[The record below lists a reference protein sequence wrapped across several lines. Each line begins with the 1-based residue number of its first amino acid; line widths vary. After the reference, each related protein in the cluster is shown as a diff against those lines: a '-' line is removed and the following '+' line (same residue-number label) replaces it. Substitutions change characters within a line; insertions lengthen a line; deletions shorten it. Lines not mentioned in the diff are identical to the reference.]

1 MRHQKSELSP
11 LQLLP
16 LGDNKLDMFTV
27 FNRDFP
33 LITKWAELFYGHP
46 NFETDIHADS
56 KQADSLRHFYFE
68 AKNQQKTRGQQ
79 TLGFGFPLVF
89 DTNIEGGQV
98 VAPLFIWYLTMKPH
112 PTRRDSWLVG
122 FDDNSVV
129 TANEYLIQHF
139 KDKHQIDLAEHLN
152 SYVQSRPFGYDGFAV
167 FCQDLATRLKFPID
181 NINPALRECPHE
193 KLTAELCERGD
204 IAWSGVLG
212 LFPHAEGSLSEKSA
226 ESVDYQNFTWT
237 AEHAHE
243 FAVLP
248 EDVFQRSA
256 LRTIL
261 RNKITVVE
269 GGHGTGKTHLAANI
283 LLNALSNGQK
293 TAVVADDLA
302 TLMQVQNEFVKL
314 GLGNLTFL
322 LKDVY
327 HDKKLLLDVLRNEQF
342 VKTIEF
348 KEDDF
353 KIALKQARRLLSKS
367 DDSHAALDNPI
378 FGEGNFSEVVGR
390 FLQSQKIVGRELLA
404 NHLHSSDYEF
414 TKEEYDHLK
423 AAITACEAAFKN
435 VNTLKHPLSNL
446 HPSAF
451 ADVELHTGRSPQNG
465 SESNNL
471 ADQKLAH
478 SIYFKRDETTHKL
491 HDYIEKFKALHHRC
505 IAVTDAYTQRL
516 LSYYESH
523 STELRD
529 QLRHL
534 KEAYS
539 DYQFQYGA
547 DFESSNLL
555 KVSGLYASSLFSDR
569 SKNVLTAKE
578 EALQQYDKLAEIHQ
592 TRRHFPHEFLKKSD
606 RKDLKKLPINLE
618 TFELLLRGWRK
629 VLPATVQEELQRLN
643 AKTAQHFDAIL
654 AVDIRQIEMDLEEL
668 LTQLNDAH
676 LYTEPVTHKM
686 LTLPKRM
693 LFIEETIEKL
703 EETQLSVR
711 DFDTFFVWQKEWL
724 AMPEKARR
732 LVQALVKVKPSS
744 WSAAFNSWYFYNTL
758 VVHYQSNTLGNDT
771 LMGEMNAI
779 EDRLRQL
786 MPTQIASMW
795 NERKKTAI
803 KEMKDKNRDGF
814 KYFFHEKNQVHAK
827 GKLLKE
833 ILRGSIPTLSE
844 VYPVLLLTPQVATQ
858 LIEREG
864 KEFDLVIFENAQNL
878 DSEQVVPILRNTEG
892 AVLMNESSISD
903 APLPHSFAAK
913 VKANGAAVVQ
923 LPFLHR
929 PLSDTTRRLNQSVFY
944 PNMQLPYRQAATAQT
959 VGVQFLDGKFGDKT
973 RTNDVEVAEVAEV
986 LKEISATPFNTYPRI
1001 GVVTMTTEQRDAVT
1015 ANLLNIVQ
1023 KTVYGWEKIE
1033 RLQRNGLHVYS
1044 VDELAGLQFDVLVV
1058 SGTFSDFEK
1067 INLSKRSFRQL
1078 LNCFTQRLVWVNS
1091 IPAAELQ
1098 AKSENRDYE
1107 MPFLLSNLLLLAGHI
1122 QENRPPQ
1129 YQHIFH
1135 NLEQL
1140 YNPRKSPK
1148 QSIFVEEMA
1157 HALNVSLGSR
1167 RVKMHHK
1174 IGNQVFPLVI
1184 IPKSDDELAQPT
1196 VVRIDGRLTEGSFFN
1211 ADWERRL
1218 LNDLK
1223 KTGVNVASIWSY
1235 NWWKNPSG
1243 EATTLATTIND
1254 FDKIFSPQIEI
1265 KSEEILEEENSAV

>member
-1 MRHQKSELSP
+1 MKHQKSAQSHLH
-11 LQLLP
+11 LLP
-16 LGDNKLDMFTV
+16 LGDDKLDMFTV

-46 NFETDIHADS
+46 SFETDIHAES
-56 KQADSLRHFYFE
+56 KQADMLRHFYFE
-68 AKNQQKTRGQQ
+68 AKNQQKTRGQH
-79 TLGFGFPLVF
+79 TLGFGFPLLF
-89 DTNIEGGQV
+89 DRDTEGGHII
-98 VAPLFIWYLTMKPH
+98 APLFVWYLTIKPH
-112 PTRRDSWLVG
+112 PNRRDSWLVG
-122 FDDNSVV
+122 FDDNAAV
-129 TANEYLIQHF
+129 TANEYLIEHIR
-139 KDKHQIDLAEHLN
+139 KKHNIDLAEHLN
-152 SYVQSRPFGYDGFAV
+152 SYVQSRPFGYDGFGV
-167 FCQDLATRLKFPID
+167 FCQDLAKRLNFPTE
-181 NINPALRECPHE
+181 NINPALRECPNE

-212 LFPHAEGSLSEKSA
+212 LFPHAEGSLSENKSQD
-226 ESVDYQNFTWT
+226 VDFQNFTWT

-243 FAVLP
+243 FTILP
-248 EDVFQRSA
+248 EDVFQRAA

-269 GGHGTGKTHLAANI
+269 GGHGTGKTHLTANI

-327 HDKKLLLDVLRNEQF
+327 HDKKLLLDVLRNEQYG
-342 VKTIEF
+342 KSIDF

-353 KIALKQARRLLSKS
+353 KIALKQSRRFLAKS

-378 FGEGNFSEVVGR
+378 FGDDNFSEVVGR

-404 NHLHSSDYEF
+404 NHLNSSDYEF
-414 TKEEYDHLK
+414 TKEEYDRLK
-423 AAITACEAAFKN
+423 ASTAACEAAFKN
-435 VNTLKHPLSNL
+435 VSTLKHPLSNL
-446 HPSAF
+446 HGSAF
-451 ADVELHTGRSPQNG
+451 EVGENSRVETSVTIEKRHAETSK
-465 SESNNL
+465 
-471 ADQKLAH
+471 KLTD
-478 SIYFKRDETTHKL
+478 F
-491 HDYIEKFKALHHRC
+491 IEKFKALHHRC
-505 IAVTDAYTQRL
+505 IGVTDAYTQRL
-516 LSYYESH
+516 MNFYESH

-578 EALQQYDKLAEIHQ
+578 EALQQYDKLTEIHQ
-592 TRRHFPHEFLKKSD
+592 SRRHFPHDFLKKSD
-606 RKDLKKLPINLE
+606 RKDFKKLPLNLE

-629 VLPATVQEELQRLN
+629 ALPATVQEELQRLN
-643 AKTAQHFDAIL
+643 AKSAHHFDATL
-654 AVDIRQIEMDLEEL
+654 AVDIRQIETDLEEL
-668 LTQLNDAH
+668 LTELNAAH
-676 LYTEPVTHKM
+676 LYAEPLTHKM

-693 LFIEETIEKL
+693 LFIEDTIEKL
-703 EETQLSVR
+703 EETQINMR
-711 DFDTFFVWQKEWL
+711 DFDTFFIWQKEWL

-744 WSAAFNSWYFYNTL
+744 WAAAYNSWYFYNTL

-771 LMGEMNAI
+771 LMSEMNAV
-779 EDRLRQL
+779 EDRLRNL
-786 MPTQIASMW
+786 MPAQIASMW

-803 KEMKDKNRDGF
+803 KEMKGKNHKGF
-814 KYFFHEKNQVHAK
+814 QLFFHEKNQTYAK

-833 ILRGSIPTLSE
+833 ILKGTIQTLSE

-858 LIEREG
+858 VIEQEG

-878 DSEQVVPILRNTEG
+878 DAEQVVPILRNTEG
-892 AVLMNESSISD
+892 SVLMTETAASE
-903 APLPHSFAAK
+903 APLAHSFAAK

-923 LPFLHR
+923 LNYLHR
-929 PLSDTTRRLNQSVFY
+929 SLSDTSRRLNQSVFY
-944 PNMQLPYRQAATAQT
+944 PNLQLPYRQAAAEQS
-959 VGVQFLDGKFGDKT
+959 VAVKFLDGKFSDKT
-973 RTNDVEVAEVAEV
+973 RVNELELAEVTEV

-1001 GVVTMTTEQRDAVT
+1001 GVVTMTTEQRDAL
-1015 ANLLNIVQ
+1015 NLNFLHIIQ
-1023 KTVYGWEKIE
+1023 RTVFGWEKIE
-1033 RLQRNGLHVYS
+1033 RLQRNGLNVYS
-1044 VDELAGLQFDVLVV
+1044 VEELAGLQFDVLVV

-1078 LNCFTQRLVWVNS
+1078 LNSFAKRLVWVNS

-1107 MPFLLSNLLLLAGHI
+1107 MPFLLSNLLMLADHI
-1122 QENRPPQ
+1122 QENRTPQ

-1135 NLEQL
+1135 NLAKL
-1140 YNPRKSPK
+1140 YSPTVAPK
-1148 QSIFVEEMA
+1148 QSIFVDEMA
-1157 HALNVSLGSR
+1157 HALNSSLGSK
-1167 RVKMHHK
+1167 RVKTNYK

-1184 IPKSDDELAQPT
+1184 LPKSDDELGQPT
-1196 VVRIDGRLTEGSFFN
+1196 VVRIDGRLAEGAFFN

-1218 LNDLK
+1218 LNDLVVQLVEK
-1223 KTGVNVASIWSY
+1223 PNGRSRIIGVN
-1235 NWWKNPSG
+1235 
-1243 EATTLATTIND
+1243 D
-1254 FDKIFSPQIEI
+1254 
-1265 KSEEILEEENSAV
+1265 

>member
-1 MRHQKSELSP
+1 MRHQKSALSH

-16 LGDNKLDMFTV
+16 LSDNKLDMFTV

-46 NFETDIHADS
+46 NFETDIHAES

-68 AKNQQKTRGQQ
+68 AKNQQKTRGQH
-79 TLGFGFPLVF
+79 TLGFGFPLLF
-89 DTNIEGGQV
+89 DKDREGGQI

-122 FDDNSVV
+122 FDDNTAV
-129 TANEYLIQHF
+129 TTNEYLIQHIR
-139 KDKHQIDLAEHLN
+139 DKHNIDLAEHLN
-152 SYVQSRPFGYDGFAV
+152 GYVQNRPFGYDGFAI
-167 FCQDLATRLKFPID
+167 FCQDLATRLQFPIE
-181 NINPALRECPHE
+181 NINPALRECPTE

-212 LFPHAEGSLSEKSA
+212 LFPHAEGGLSEKSP

-243 FAVLP
+243 FSVLP
-248 EDVFQRSA
+248 EDVFQRAA

-269 GGHGTGKTHLAANI
+269 GGHGTGKTHLTANI

-342 VKTIEF
+342 GKTIEF
-348 KEDDF
+348 KEEGF

-378 FGEGNFSEVVGR
+378 FGADNFSEVVGR
-390 FLQSQKIVGRELLA
+390 FLKSQKIVGRELLA
-404 NHLHSSDYEF
+404 NHLNSSDYEF
-414 TKEEYDHLK
+414 TKEEYDDLK
-423 AAITACEAAFKN
+423 AAATLCEASFKN

-451 ADVELHTGRSPQNG
+451 ADVELHTGQPHQNG
-465 SESNNL
+465 VES
-471 ADQKLAH
+471 APKIDQQLAH
-478 SIYFKRDETTHKL
+478 SIYFKRDEMTHKL
-491 HDYIEKFKALHHRC
+491 HEHIEKFKGLHHRC
-505 IAVTDAYTQRL
+505 IAITDAYTQRL
-516 LSYYESH
+516 LNYYETH
-523 STELRD
+523 STDLRD

-569 SKNVLTAKE
+569 SKNILTAKD
-578 EALQQYDKLAEIHQ
+578 EALRQYDKLEEIHQ
-592 TRRHFPHEFLKKSD
+592 ERRHFPHLFLKKSD

-618 TFELLLRGWRK
+618 TFELLLKGWRK
-629 VLPATVQEELQRLN
+629 ALPATVQEELQRLN
-643 AKTAQHFDAIL
+643 AKSAQHFDATL
-654 AVDIRQIEMDLEEL
+654 AVDIRQIETDLEDL
-668 LTQLNDAH
+668 LVQLNDAH
-676 LYTEPVTHKM
+676 LYTEPLTHKM

-703 EETQLSVR
+703 EETQLNVR
-711 DFDTFFVWQKEWL
+711 DFDTFFVWQKNWL
-724 AMPEKARR
+724 GMPEKARR

-744 WSAAFNSWYFYNTL
+744 WSAAFDSWYFYNTL
-758 VVHYQSNTLGNDT
+758 VIHYQSNTLGNDA
-771 LMGEMNAI
+771 LMGEMNAV

-786 MPTQIASMW
+786 MPTQIAAMW
-795 NERKKTAI
+795 SDRKKTAI
-803 KEMKDKNRDGF
+803 KEMKDKNREGF
-814 KYFFHEKNQVHAK
+814 KYFFHEKNQTHAK
-827 GKLLKE
+827 GKLLKD

-844 VYPVLLLTPQVATQ
+844 IYPVLLLTPQVATQ
-858 LIEREG
+858 VIEREG

-878 DSEQVVPILRNTEG
+878 DAEQVVPILRNTEG
-892 AVLMNESSISD
+892 SVLMTEWADSD
-903 APLPHSFAAK
+903 AVLPHSFAAK

-923 LPFLHR
+923 LHFLHR
-929 PLSDTTRRLNQSVFY
+929 ALSDTTRRLNQSVFY
-944 PNMQLPYRQAATAQT
+944 QNMQLPYRQAATVQT
-959 VGVQFLDGKFGDKT
+959 VNVHFMEGKFGDKT
-973 RTNDVEVAEVAEV
+973 RVNDVEVAEIAEI

-1015 ANLLNIVQ
+1015 ANLLNVVQ
-1023 KTVYGWEKIE
+1023 KTLFGWEKIE
-1033 RLQRNGLHVYS
+1033 RLQRNGSHVYS
-1044 VDELAGLQFDVLVV
+1044 VEELAGLQFDILVV

-1078 LNCFTQRLVWVNS
+1078 LNSFTQRLVWVNS
-1091 IPAAELQ
+1091 ISVAELQ

-1107 MPFLLSNLLLLAGHI
+1107 MPFLLANLLFLAGHI

-1129 YQHIFH
+1129 YQRIFQ
-1135 NLEQL
+1135 NLEHL
-1140 YNPRKSPK
+1140 YGTQNVPK
-1148 QSIFVEEMA
+1148 DSIFVDEIA
-1157 HALNVSLGSR
+1157 HALNMSLGNR
-1167 RVKMHHK
+1167 RVRTQHK
-1174 IGNQVFPLVI
+1174 IGNQTFPLVI

-1196 VVRIDGRLTEGSFFN
+1196 VVRIDGRLAEGPYFN

-1223 KTGVNVASIWSY
+1223 KTSVNVASVWSY
-1235 NWWKNPSG
+1235 NWWKNPAA
-1243 EATTLATTIND
+1243 EATALTTAISD
-1254 FDKIFSPQIEI
+1254 FDKIFLPQIEI
-1265 KSEEILEEENSAV
+1265 ELEKILEEEKS

>member
-1 MRHQKSELSP
+1 MKHQKSAPSHLH
-11 LQLLP
+11 LLP
-16 LGDNKLDMFTV
+16 IGDDKLDMFSV
-27 FNRDFP
+27 FSRDFP

-46 NFETDIHADS
+46 TFETDIHAES
-56 KQADSLRHFYFE
+56 KQADILRHFYFE

-79 TLGFGFPLVF
+79 TFGFGFPLVF
-89 DTNIEGGQV
+89 DLDTEGSPV
-98 VAPLFIWYLTMKPH
+98 VAPLFVWYLHLKPH
-112 PTRRDSWLVG
+112 PNRRDSWMVS
-122 FDDNSVV
+122 FDENSVV
-129 TANEYLIQHF
+129 TTNEFLIEHIRR
-139 KDKHQIDLAEHLN
+139 KHEIDLTEHLN
-152 SYVQSRPFGYDGFAV
+152 NYVQNRPFGYDGFGV
-167 FCQDLATRLKFPID
+167 FCQDLATRLKFPIE
-181 NINPALRECPHE
+181 NINPALRECANE

-212 LFPHAEGSLSEKSA
+212 LFPHAEGSLFEKTGQSI
-226 ESVDYQNFTWT
+226 DFQNFTWT

-243 FAVLP
+243 FTILP

-269 GGHGTGKTHLAANI
+269 GGHGTGKTHLTANI

-342 VKTIEF
+342 AKTIDF

-353 KIALKQARRLLSKS
+353 KIALKQSRRFLAKS

-378 FGEGNFSEVVGR
+378 FGDDNFSEVVGR
-390 FLQSQKIVGRELLA
+390 YLQSQKIVGRELLA
-404 NHLHSSDYEF
+404 NHLHSADYEF
-414 TKEEYDHLK
+414 TKEEYDRLK
-423 AAITACEAAFKN
+423 AATSACEAAFKN
-435 VNTLKHPLSNL
+435 VNTLKHPLSNV

-451 ADVELHTGRSPQNG
+451 TDVARTSGRD
-465 SESNNL
+465 SETDTNQI
-471 ADQKLAH
+471 AQKHA
-478 SIYFKRDETTHKL
+478 ETTKKL
-491 HDYIEKFKALHHRC
+491 TEYIEKFKALHHRS

-516 LSYYESH
+516 LNYYESH

-539 DYQFQYGA
+539 DYQFQYGS

-569 SKNVLTAKE
+569 SKNVLTAKD
-578 EALQQYDKLAEIHQ
+578 EALQRYDKLTEIHQ
-592 TRRHFPHEFLKKSD
+592 SRRHFPHDFLKKSD
-606 RKDLKKLPINLE
+606 RKDLKKLPLNLE

-629 VLPATVQEELQRLN
+629 ALPATVQEELQRLN
-643 AKTAQHFDAIL
+643 AKSAHHFDATL
-654 AVDIRQIEMDLEEL
+654 AVDIRQIETDLEDL
-668 LTQLNDAH
+668 LTELNEAH
-676 LYTEPVTHKM
+676 LYAEPLTHKM

-693 LFIEETIEKL
+693 LFIEDTIEKL
-703 EETQLSVR
+703 EETQLNMR
-711 DFDTFFVWQKEWL
+711 DFDTFFIWQKEWL
-724 AMPEKARR
+724 AMPENARR
-732 LVQALVKVKPSS
+732 LVQGLVKVKPSS
-744 WSAAFNSWYFYNTL
+744 WSAAFDSWYFYNTL
-758 VVHYQSNTLGNDT
+758 VVHYQSNTIGNDT
-771 LMGEMNAI
+771 LMDEMNAV

-795 NERKKTAI
+795 NERKKTAV
-803 KEMKDKNRDGF
+803 KEMKDKNREGF
-814 KYFFHEKNQVHAK
+814 KLFFHEKNQTYAK
-827 GKLLKE
+827 GKLLKD
-833 ILRGSIPTLSE
+833 ILRGSIQTLSE

-858 LIEREG
+858 IIENEG

-878 DSEQVVPILRNTEG
+878 DAQQVVPILRNTEG
-892 AVLMNESSISD
+892 SVLMTESATSD
-903 APLPHSFAAK
+903 APLAHSFAAK

-923 LPFLHR
+923 LNYLHR
-929 PLSDTTRRLNQSVFY
+929 QLSDTTRKLNQTVFY
-944 PNMQLPYRQAATAQT
+944 PDMQLPYRQPAAEQSVA
-959 VGVQFLDGKFGDKT
+959 VHFLDGKFSDKT
-973 RTNDVEVAEVAEV
+973 RVNDSELAEVTEV

-1001 GVVTMTTEQRDAVT
+1001 GVVTMTTEQRDAL
-1015 ANLLNIVQ
+1015 NLNFLHIIQ
-1023 KTVYGWEKIE
+1023 RTIFGWEKIE
-1033 RLQRNGLHVYS
+1033 RLQRNGLNVYS

-1078 LNCFTQRLVWVNS
+1078 LNSFTKRLVWVNS
-1091 IPAAELQ
+1091 IPYSELQ

-1107 MPFLLSNLLLLAGHI
+1107 MPFLLSNLLLLADHI
-1122 QENRPPQ
+1122 QEKRTPQ

-1135 NLEQL
+1135 DLAKL
-1140 YNPRKSPK
+1140 YSTPIAPK
-1148 QSIFVEEMA
+1148 QSIFVEEIA
-1157 HALNVSLGSR
+1157 HALNVSLGSK
-1167 RVKMHHK
+1167 RVKINYK
-1174 IGNQVFPLVI
+1174 LENQVFPLVI
-1184 IPKSDDELAQPT
+1184 LPKSDDEHGQPT
-1196 VVRIDGRLTEGSFFN
+1196 VIRIDGRLAEGSFFN
-1211 ADWERRL
+1211 ADWERSL

-1223 KTGVNVASIWSY
+1223 KTGVNVASVWSY

-1243 EATTLATTIND
+1243 EAATLTTTIGG
-1254 FDKIFSPQIEI
+1254 FDTVHVVEPVAEVAENVV
-1265 KSEEILEEENSAV
+1265 EEKTELVAE

>member
-1 MRHQKSELSP
+1 MRHQTSATSHLH
-11 LQLLP
+11 LLP
-16 LGDNKLDMFTV
+16 LGNNKLDMFTV

-46 NFETDIHADS
+46 NFETDIHAES

-68 AKNQQKTRGQQ
+68 ARNQLKTRGQH
-79 TLGFGFPLVF
+79 TLGFGFPLIF
-89 DTNIEGGQV
+89 DTDREGGQI

-112 PTRRDSWLVG
+112 PMRRDSWLVG
-122 FDDNSVV
+122 FDDNSVA
-129 TANEYLIQHF
+129 TANEYLIQHIR
-139 KDKHQIDLAEHLN
+139 DKHKIDLAEHLN
-152 SYVQSRPFGYDGFAV
+152 GYVQNRPFGYDGFAV
-167 FCQDLATRLKFPID
+167 FCQDLAMRLKFPIE
-181 NINPALRECPHE
+181 NINPALRECPMG

-212 LFPHAEGSLSEKSA
+212 LYPHPEGSLSEKSA

-248 EDVFQRSA
+248 EDVFQRAA

-269 GGHGTGKTHLAANI
+269 GGHGTGKTHLTANI

-342 VKTIEF
+342 GKTIEF

-404 NHLHSSDYEF
+404 NHLNSSDYEF
-414 TKEEYDHLK
+414 TKEEYDQLK
-423 AAITACEAAFKN
+423 SAIRTSEAAFKN

-446 HPSAF
+446 HASAF
-451 ADVELHTGRSPQNG
+451 ADVELHTSKAGQNG
-465 SESNNL
+465 VDPEFR
-471 ADQKLAH
+471 LAH
-478 SIYFKRDETTHKL
+478 SIDFKRDETTHKL
-491 HDYIEKFKALHHRC
+491 HDFIEKFKALHHRC
-505 IAVTDAYTQRL
+505 IGVTDAYTQRL
-516 LSYYESH
+516 LNYYDSH

-578 EALQQYDKLAEIHQ
+578 EALHQYDKLAEIHQ
-592 TRRHFPHEFLKKSD
+592 TRRHFPHNFLKKSD
-606 RKDLKKLPINLE
+606 RKDLKKLPLNLE

-629 VLPATVQEELQRLN
+629 ALPATVQEELQRLN
-643 AKTAQHFDAIL
+643 AKSAHHFDATL
-654 AVDIRQIEMDLEEL
+654 AVDIRQIETDLEDL
-668 LTQLNDAH
+668 LVQLNDAH
-676 LYTEPVTHKM
+676 LYAEPVTHKM
-686 LTLPKRM
+686 LTLPKRL

-703 EETQLSVR
+703 EETQLNVR
-711 DFDTFFVWQKEWL
+711 DFDKFYVWQKEWL
-724 AMPEKARR
+724 ALPEKARR

-744 WSAAFNSWYFYNTL
+744 WSAAYDSWYFYNTL

-771 LMGEMNAI
+771 LMGEMNAV

-795 NERKKTAI
+795 NDRKKTAI
-803 KEMKDKNRDGF
+803 KEMKEKNRDGF
-814 KYFFHEKNQVHAK
+814 KYFFHEKNQTRAK
-827 GKLLKE
+827 GKLLKN
-833 ILRGSIPTLSE
+833 ILRGSIQTLSE
-844 VYPVLLLTPQVATQ
+844 VYPVLFLTPQVATQ
-858 LIEREG
+858 LIEQEG

-878 DSEQVVPILRNTEG
+878 DAEQVVPILRNTEG
-892 AVLMNESSISD
+892 AVLMHETAISD
-903 APLPHSFAAK
+903 TPLPHSFAAK

-923 LPFLHR
+923 LHFLHR
-929 PLSDTTRRLNQSVFY
+929 ALSDTTRRLNQSVFY
-944 PNMQLPYRQAATAQT
+944 PNMQLPYRQAATVQT
-959 VGVQFLDGKFGDKT
+959 VGVHFLDGKFGDKT
-973 RTNDVEVAEVAEV
+973 RTNDVEIAEVAEV

-1001 GVVTMTTEQRDAVT
+1001 GVVTMTTAQRDAVT

-1023 KTVYGWEKIE
+1023 KTLFGWEKIE
-1033 RLQRNGLHVYS
+1033 RLQRNGLNMYS

-1078 LNCFTQRLVWVNS
+1078 LNSFTQRLVWVNS
-1091 IPAAELQ
+1091 ISAAELQ

-1107 MPFLLSNLLLLAGHI
+1107 MPFLLANLLLLADHI

-1129 YQHIFH
+1129 YQQIFH

-1140 YNPRKSPK
+1140 YNPRVAPK
-1148 QSIFVEEMA
+1148 ESIFVEEVA

-1167 RVKMHHK
+1167 RVRTHHK

-1243 EATTLATTIND
+1243 EAMALAQTIHD
-1254 FDKIFSPQIEI
+1254 FDKIFSPHI
-1265 KSEEILEEENSAV
+1265 KIDANKISEEEQTLEHSL